1 MVALLIR
8 IALEV
13 KLLMIKTITI
23 IILIRREIV
32 FITIFVMVMK

>member
-1 MVALLIR
+1 MIALLIR

-23 IILIRREIV
+23 IILIKREIV